1 MKSIFFDRLKSYLTV
16 LALGVLA
23 GLLVVLFC
31 ELPDNELWAFYDWS
45 ASTYGFWM
53 FSTSLLV
60 LCSEKRKSAA
70 INTGIYIFVMFFI
83 TTLYKSFRMY
93 WDGNTPYNSLIE
105 VSIYSIYGWLLYSVL
120 PAALCAALALV
131 LWTGRKNNSFGKI
144 LRIAPAV
151 FILLETVLLFY
162 NVFAIHTKLFSAVT
176 NLICLMLYLM
186 FYRAFVK
193 TENAW

>member
-1 MKSIFFDRLKSYLTV
+1 MKTIFFDKLKSYLTV

-45 ASTYGFWM
+45 ASTYGFWA
-53 FSTSLLV
+53 FSTSLIV

-70 INTGIYIFVMFFI
+70 INAGIYIFVMFFI

-93 WDGNTPYNSLIE
+93 WDGNTPFHSLIE
-105 VSIYSIYGWLLYSVL
+105 VSVNSLYGWVLYSIL
-120 PAALCAALALV
+120 PAAVCAALALV
-131 LWTGRKNNSFGKI
+131 LWSGRNNTMFGKF

-151 FILLETVLLFY
+151 FIFLETALLFY
-162 NVFAIHTKLFSAVT
+162 SVFAVHTKLFSAAT
-176 NLICLMLYLM
+176 NLICLILYLM
-186 FYRAFVK
+186 FYRASLK
-193 TENAW
+193 IENAR